1 MTDESSR
8 PASGRPVPA
17 CARHPDRPAAADCR
31 GCGRPTCT
39 ACLSAGDA
47 DARLCPDCA
56 GAAPGPAPVSA
67 PGSAPGAIPGAAYGA
82 RYGAFRAPGT
92 SPDASSGTPPGS
104 PSRPVAT
111 PAARRRRGPRRP
123 VVTIGFIALCV
134 LMYLA
139 QLGLPRLAGVDLT
152 SALGYAPLH
161 TSPVLLEPWRML
173 TSAVLHSPSSVMHIA
188 FNMMALWVVGR
199 TIEPAVGAGRYLSL
213 LLLSAFGASV
223 AVLLLSAPGTLTVGA
238 SGAVFGLFGALF
250 VLLRSTGA
258 QTGGII
264 ALVGINMAV
273 SFLVPGISWQGHL
286 GGLVAGLL
294 TALIIARAPRGPRG
308 APRDLWQIIGLI
320 GLAALLVLLTVVG
333 RTLVGIPGM

>member
-1 MTDESSR
+1 M
-8 PASGRPVPA
+8 
-17 CARHPDRPAAADCR
+17 
-31 GCGRPTCT
+31 
-39 ACLSAGDA
+39 
-47 DARLCPDCA
+47 
-56 GAAPGPAPVSA
+56 
-67 PGSAPGAIPGAAYGA
+67 
-82 RYGAFRAPGT
+82 
-92 SPDASSGTPPGS
+92 
-104 PSRPVAT
+104 
-111 PAARRRRGPRRP
+111 
-123 VVTIGFIALCV
+123 VTIGFIALCV
-134 LMYLA
+134 VMYLA

-161 TSPVLLEPWRML
+161 TSPILLEPWRML

-223 AVLLLSAPGTLTVGA
+223 AVLFLSEPGTLTVGA